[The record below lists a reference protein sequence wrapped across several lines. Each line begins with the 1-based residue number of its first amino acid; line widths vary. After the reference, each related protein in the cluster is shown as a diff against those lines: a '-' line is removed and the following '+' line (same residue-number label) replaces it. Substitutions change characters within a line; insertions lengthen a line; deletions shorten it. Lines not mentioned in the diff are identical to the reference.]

1 VFFINYKPYKYK
13 NFSSYPSITDIKMF
27 RTPCMNIHIHNS
39 NDIFYYMSTMT
50 TNQVYFLY
58 KVAKT
63 HKYRQKCK
71 GYQRNSMVEEIR
83 K

>member
-1 VFFINYKPYKYK
+1 
-13 NFSSYPSITDIKMF
+13 
-27 RTPCMNIHIHNS
+27 
-39 NDIFYYMSTMT
+39 MSTMT